1 MIFLKII
8 IIIIIAFLSIDYI
21 YLINEDQD
29 ISSSSNSNSDLTNEN
44 KVDDNKDGTVKST
57 NKMTD
62 FEYKVQKA
70 MSMYMNDVL
79 ADLRKDIEESKNV
92 TDDSQ
97 SENQKD
103 KVENLE
109 DTYYKEVDYKVEID
123 VLTNKLEKKLTI
135 NESSN
140 EDSSLSSSENQ
151 DKKRI
156 REDIEDS
163 KNKKTKE

>member
-62 FEYKVQKA
+62 FECKVQKA